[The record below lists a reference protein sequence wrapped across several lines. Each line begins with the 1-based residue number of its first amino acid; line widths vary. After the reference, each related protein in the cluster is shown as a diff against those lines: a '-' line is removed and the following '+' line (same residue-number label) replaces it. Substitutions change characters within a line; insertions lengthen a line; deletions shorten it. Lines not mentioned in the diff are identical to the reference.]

1 MSIKRFAAAEFTF
14 TLFSGR
20 NKEILMLISRFICL
34 LIIFSIACGSSLA
47 QFPLKKSDP
56 EKEKAALE
64 LEKNAV
70 ELLEQAISETAALK
84 LPENRA
90 LIYTMAGDL
99 LWSKDEKRARS
110 LFRGAA
116 GEIVQIINTKAE
128 NSDSRGLE
136 TGNGITPTYN
146 TRQMEIFILR
156 QMVLRTLAERDA
168 EMALEILQTTRPP
181 EVAAEMQTYVM
192 PTGSAPNSPP
202 KQPTPAPVAPRNL
215 RVEQEI
221 RLEQGLLAKAAE
233 QDPAKAAQRIRENLE
248 KGFSVEIVSALQR
261 IYKKDAEL
269 ATKLFDETIQKLLGA
284 DLSKTQNMSFAVNLL
299 RPYAFP
305 PKENPNVKS
314 EPRLTI
320 NEKSAKDIANK
331 IADAFMKAT
340 NFREIAFLNSMLPV
354 LQKIVPERVAP
365 LKQKEAALKKQMP
378 QNTRAIQAPASLND
392 PNATPEKMIADATR
406 AQPQMRGALY
416 RQAAFRASGGDA
428 ERIRALLQSE
438 PESKERDDAIAFLDS
453 NLVLAQLR
461 AGKTDE
467 ARRLIDRLPFGAAKA
482 ELLVQLAVALYRL
495 NTKESKE
502 SALRIMS
509 EAREMVKDFPEDK
522 DETDN
527 LAKVIAG
534 FAVID
539 PERAFTMLSPIIEQV
554 NEVVNAQAVL
564 ARFNKQTQNFR
575 DGELVIANSFGTLN
589 AKVLR
594 YGRELK
600 MLAESDFTRTR
611 GLIDQMRRDDV
622 RVFVKLFVA
631 QSILK
636 ERIGLG
642 GISFGGG
649 D

>member
-1 MSIKRFAAAEFTF
+1 
-14 TLFSGR
+14 
-20 NKEILMLISRFICL
+20 MLISRFICL
-34 LIIFSIACGSSLA
+34 LIIFSIACASSFA

-99 LWSKDEKRARS
+99 LWSKDEKRARG

-128 NSDSRGLE
+128 NSNSRGWE
-136 TGNGITPTYN
+136 TENGVTQGFDR
-146 TRQMEIFILR
+146 RQMEIFSLR

-192 PTGSAPNSPP
+192 PPTSAPNSTQ
-202 KQPTPAPVAPRNL
+202 KQTSPTPPAAPRNL

-233 QDPAKAAQRIRENLE
+233 QDPSKAAQRIRDNLE
-248 KGFSVEIVSALQR
+248 KGFSMEIISALQK

-269 ATKLFDETIQKLLGA
+269 ATKLFDETIQKLLGT
-284 DLSKTQNMSFAVNLL
+284 DLSKNQNLIFASALL

-305 PKENPNVKS
+305 PKENPNAKS
-314 EPRLTI
+314 EPRLALG
-320 NEKSAKDIANK
+320 EKSAKDIANK
-331 IADAFMKAT
+331 IADTFMKAT
-340 NFREIAFLNSMLPV
+340 NFREISFLNSMLPV
-354 LQKIVPERVAP
+354 LQKIVPERVAQ

-378 QNTRAIQAPASLND
+378 QNTRTTQVPATLND
-392 PNATPEKMIADATR
+392 PNATPEKMIAEATR

-416 RQAAFRASGGDA
+416 RQAAFRAGSGGDA
-428 ERIRALLQSE
+428 ERIRALLQSQ

-453 NLVLAQLR
+453 NLVLSHLR

-502 SALRIMS
+502 SALRVMS

-522 DETDN
+522 DEMDN

-534 FAVID
+534 FAVVD
-539 PERAFTMLSPIIEQV
+539 PERAFAMLSPIIEQV

-564 ARFNKQTQNFR
+564 ARFNRQTQSFR
-575 DGELVIANSFGTLN
+575 DGELVIANSFGALN
-589 AKVLR
+589 AKVFR

-622 RVFVKLFVA
+622 RVFVKLFIA

-636 ERIGLG
+636 ERIGLTG
-642 GISFGGG
+642 AVSFGG